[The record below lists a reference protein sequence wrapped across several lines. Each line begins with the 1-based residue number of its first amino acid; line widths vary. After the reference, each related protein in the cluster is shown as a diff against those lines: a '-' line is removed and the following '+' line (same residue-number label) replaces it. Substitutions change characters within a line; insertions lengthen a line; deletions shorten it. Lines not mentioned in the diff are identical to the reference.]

1 MLDPGP
7 ELVERLDRRLGHG
20 AAGLA
25 HQMLVALLGEV
36 VDDRAVGHVDV
47 LHHAE
52 IGEEIEGPVDGCA
65 VEPRIEIAHRGGDVR
80 RGQVLVVVGV
90 DEDAE
95 DRSAGARDTLAVRTE
110 RRDDAIE
117 AILRHGGEATRV
129 AVRWRL
135 HEDGTRWTELA
146 AANRS
151 LARHS
156 LARRPRTPRYAAL
169 PRAVVVVDQDGVIAH
184 ANPAAAQLFA
194 RPAATLAG
202 TPMTELLPDGYV
214 RLHDDLVR
222 RERAAAPPAAVSTL
236 VEGVRGD
243 GSPIPL
249 QVALGWYETAD
260 GVAVVAVL
268 DAAPDGADAAVRLA
282 VLEALVEM
290 SRRRGVQ
297 PRSGRPRV
305 ELEPQRRAGVRLR
318 RRRGRRARDVTFFP
332 EHLRRELG
340 LVFDTVFA
348 GDHVSHF
355 ETEVRR
361 KDGMPVPI
369 SLSASPVLDAG
380 NRLLGAVLVARDIT
394 EQQLAQATLAE
405 IETLMRESEALAH
418 VGAWLWDVES
428 GVVQWSD
435 EVHRIHG
442 VDPLDFEGT
451 LDAHLERVHPDD
463 ADVLRSTMHDA
474 VATGRALRR
483 PLPDQGPRR
492 RLAPPVGSRGTH
504 HRLGRNGRRTARHD
518 RGRHR
523 PQRRGPDGDA
533 PGARR

>member
-1 MLDPGP
+1 M
-7 ELVERLDRRLGHG
+7 
-20 AAGLA
+20 
-25 HQMLVALLGEV
+25 
-36 VDDRAVGHVDV
+36 DRARGSQ
-47 LHHAE
+47 
-52 IGEEIEGPVDGCA
+52 PVTGTPFA
-65 VEPRIEIAHRGGDVR
+65 GTPVT
-80 RGQVLVVVGV
+80 
-90 DEDAE
+90 DA
-95 DRSAGARDTLAVRTE
+95 AL
-110 RRDDAIE
+110 
-117 AILRHGGEATRV
+117 
-129 AVRWRL
+129 
-135 HEDGTRWTELA
+135 
-146 AANRS
+146 
-151 LARHS
+151 
-156 LARRPRTPRYAAL
+156 AAL
-169 PRAVVVVDQDGVIAH
+169 PRAVVVVDHDGVIAH

-290 SRRRGVQ
+290 SDDAVFSHDPAGRVSSWN
-297 PRSGRPRV
+297 RSAERVFGFAAGEVVGR
-305 ELEPQRRAGVRLR
+305 
-318 RRRGRRARDVTFFP
+318 DTVTLFP

-340 LVFDTVFA
+340 LLFDTVFA

-428 GVVQWSD
+428 GVVQWSH

-463 ADVLRSTMHDA
+463 ADVLRSTMRDA
-474 VATGRALRR
+474 VATGRAF
-483 PLPDQGPRR
+483 
-492 RLAPPVGSRGTH
+492 A
-504 HRLGRNGRRTARHD
+504 D
-518 RGRHR
+518 RYRIK
-523 PQRRGPDGDA
+523 GPDGDWRLLSARGA
-533 PGARR
+533 PTIGSDGTVVGLRGTVEDVTDPSGADRAATRQDARR